1 MHNIADL
8 QIILLIIIS
17 VPSPHGMYI
26 SANVYIYLC
35 LLCKRLLGSQLYKL
49 CAVT

>member
-8 QIILLIIIS
+8 QIILLIKIN
-17 VPSPHGMYI
+17 VPSSHGMYI

-35 LLCKRLLGSQLYKL
+35 LLNKHLLGSQL
-49 CAVT
+49 